1 MKPADTAGQKLRSP
15 FHFAT
20 SSGKIP
26 GVISPILHGCRC
38 LMKTKL
44 THLTIRQAESP
55 EDLEK
60 LYRFRY
66 RIYVEE
72 MGRHQRYADHAGRRV
87 EEPLDATAA
96 HFIAVDGEK
105 IVGCL
110 RWNSGLDTDFG
121 EYVELYQMHRAGPYF
136 PAQCGT
142 TTKVMVAPEYRRTGL
157 VVRLCQAGYTHARSR
172 GLVADFM
179 DCNPHLEE
187 QFAQFGYRPYRSRTE
202 HPEYGDVLPMLLLC
216 PDLEHLQRVRSPL
229 ATIEAA
235 HPRHPEA
242 VDFFHQHV
250 LNHHHDHRPQAT
262 TFTES

>member
-1 MKPADTAGQKLRSP
+1 MGLVHRARP
-15 FHFAT
+15 
-20 SSGKIP
+20 
-26 GVISPILHGCRC
+26 
-38 LMKTKL
+38 MKTKL

-87 EEPLDATAA
+87 EEPLDAAAA
-96 HFIAVDGEK
+96 HFIAVDPSGA

-110 RWNSGLDTDFG
+110 RWNSGSNTDFG
-121 EYVELYQMHRAGPYF
+121 EYVNLYDMRRADLYF
-136 PAQCGT
+136 PQQCSN
-142 TTKVMVAPEYRRTGL
+142 TTKLMTTPEYRRSSLGIELCVTGF
-157 VVRLCQAGYTHARSR
+157 AYA
-172 GLVADFM
+172 VAHGTVCDFI
-179 DCNPHLEE
+179 DCNPHLER
-187 QFAQFGYRPYRSRTE
+187 FFTRFGYRSYNGRLI

-229 ATIEAA
+229 APIEVA

-262 TFTES
+262 TLTES